1 MLSFPLTSEP
11 IVKVLK
17 REEFV
22 IPTKVGHAVKHQRY
36 PVFSICC
43 KNFWIPVCT
52 GMTVFAIGSQEYIQL
67 TFLPTHIYKKFIVIL
82 FLVAIFT
89 ITLQIVVMSP
99 STASLMTGY
108 ALIGSV
114 VLVPISLI
122 NFLSS
127 SKLLGKIAFLLL
139 TLLLVIF
146 NFAAVTG

>member
-1 MLSFPLTSEP
+1 VGISHTIVEKLETIGSLSPPHYSQEP

-82 FLVAIFT
+82 FLRNWLVTIDIYFQWFFQSYFRMLAT
-89 ITLQIVVMSP
+89 VYSSLPEWDGDLARRLEITLTIMEKMS
-99 STASLMTGY
+99 
-108 ALIGSV
+108 
-114 VLVPISLI
+114 
-122 NFLSS
+122 
-127 SKLLGKIAFLLL
+127 
-139 TLLLVIF
+139 
-146 NFAAVTG
+146 